1 METKKGGFDHMKSLK
16 ASDID
21 RMQLMRLT
29 QYPIKMQ
36 DDLIVANEL
45 EHGILKIY
53 KCAGGA
59 LDMHLLFADIDEW
72 KNADLVAKIT
82 INESEQKEHIVIT
95 DVFCERGHEYLAAP
109 MIDQAVSYA
118 KFYESFQS
126 VRIAEDKK
134 ERWFYDAGSVLQGF
148 FKKGDGYYECC
159 LEEKAKRA

>member
-1 METKKGGFDHMKSLK
+1 MKSLK

-82 INESEQKEHIVIT
+82 RLYSERLSYET
-95 DVFCERGHEYLAAP
+95 YL
-109 MIDQAVSYA
+109 MQNFMNLS
-118 KFYESFQS
+118 SLLGLQ
-126 VRIAEDKK
+126 RIKK
-134 ERWFYDAGSVLQGF
+134 NGGF
-148 FKKGDGYYECC
+148 TM
-159 LEEKAKRA
+159 LEVCYRASSKRVMAIMNVV